1 MISPDPRHHDA
12 HVKAQTLI
20 ESLPWLLR
28 FQGDT
33 VVVKL
38 GGNAMVSE
46 DLLDA
51 FAADMVYLHTVGLR
65 PVIVHGGGPQ
75 ISKALES
82 KGIESEFRGG
92 YRVTSTE
99 AIPVVRDVLRED
111 ISADLVERIG
121 RYGVQAIAVNGF
133 DGGLFRATKRGAV
146 VDGEE
151 VDLGRV
157 GDVTAVNPEA
167 LAPHLESGV
176 IPVVSSVAPESDED
190 TLGLNINADQAAG
203 QLAIGLQAS
212 KLVLLT
218 DVPGLYRSWPET
230 DDVISTITVQA
241 LEDMLP
247 GLSSGMIPKMTAC
260 VEAVNGGVAKA
271 AIIDGRLG
279 HSVLL
284 EIFTPS
290 GIGTEVVSS

>member
-1 MISPDPRHHDA
+1 MIAPDPRHHDA

-82 KGIESEFRGG
+82 RGIESEFRGG

-133 DGGLFRATKRGAV
+133 DGGLFKAARRGAV
-146 VDGEE
+146 VDGKE
-151 VDLGRV
+151 VDLGHV
-157 GDVTAVNPEA
+157 GDVTAVNKEA
-167 LAPHLESGV
+167 LRPHLEAGV
-176 IPVVSSVAPESDED
+176 IPVVSSVAPESDQD

-230 DDVISTITVQA
+230 DEVISTITVQA

-260 VEAVNGGVAKA
+260 VEAVKGGVAKA